1 MKSFFQRFRERQ
13 ERKNS
18 EIELDRAR
26 AEAFEAGRNH
36 AIVVAR
42 AERATAILDLLKATG
57 GSPDEIAAAILESA
71 AANKA
76 LHASHARNLEDIAA
90 GTALVVRSEEN

>member
-1 MKSFFQRFRERQ
+1 MSWFRKFRERQ
-13 ERKNS
+13 ERKNL
-18 EIELDRAR
+18 EIELERAR
-26 AEAFEAGRNH
+26 AEAFEAGRKH

-57 GSPDEIAAAILESA
+57 GSPDEIADAMLESA
-71 AANKA
+71 TANKA